1 MNIIFQQWSSKPIS
15 RRIKKIFKNIDNSIG
30 KIQRDTI
37 KILERNT
44 EINTTTLV
52 ETTLVETTLVETTL
66 VESVEANLEKSIKN
80 SEHQRIID
88 DIEAIDLESN
98 NRKIIFSGSL
108 YADIFI
114 IGERPEEKDEIL
126 GRPFLGECGKY
137 LEEIFRSMKLNFRG
151 CYLTNSIFWTTPKGR
166 PPTAEEIMLCNPFLL
181 RQINLVR
188 PKIILLLGV
197 SALKSIS
204 PNLSILEIRG
214 HFQSIE
220 ILGNSYQFL
229 TTFHPN
235 YLLKS
240 PNYRSLMEEDIMNL
254 KNFDFSCL
262 NNIEK

>member
-98 NRKIIFSGSL
+98 NRKIIF
-108 YADIFI
+108 
-114 IGERPEEKDEIL
+114 
-126 GRPFLGECGKY
+126 
-137 LEEIFRSMKLNFRG
+137 
-151 CYLTNSIFWTTPKGR
+151 
-166 PPTAEEIMLCNPFLL
+166 
-181 RQINLVR
+181 
-188 PKIILLLGV
+188 
-197 SALKSIS
+197 
-204 PNLSILEIRG
+204 
-214 HFQSIE
+214 
-220 ILGNSYQFL
+220 
-229 TTFHPN
+229 
-235 YLLKS
+235 
-240 PNYRSLMEEDIMNL
+240 
-254 KNFDFSCL
+254 
-262 NNIEK
+262 